1 MFTVGALVIAGAS
14 FAQSTTTTSTSEEAP
29 THVRFGIKGGFSLAN
44 ISNSNN
50 GSSDKD
56 KSLAA
61 WNAGVIVDL
70 PLSPILS
77 LQPGVFYSSKG
88 AKVESGNRGSVTDP
102 YYKFTTNPQ
111 YIEVPINFVM
121 KVPLG
126 DDKNN
131 FFVGLGPYV
140 AFGVAGKNKWKS
152 TLADITTSGS
162 TSIKW
167 DDDSPL
173 NTGDSNQGYDKYKRF
188 DWGGNLMVGF
198 EFSGVLV
205 SAEYGLG
212 FNKIYSGSDDQRNDS
227 GKNRVFRVSVG
238 YLF

>member
-1 MFTVGALVIAGAS
+1 MIAVAS
-14 FAQSTTTTSTSEEAP
+14 FAQSTTNPEPP
-29 THVRFGIKGGFSLAN
+29 TRVRFGIKGGLNLAN
-44 ISNSNN
+44 ISNNN
-50 GSSDKD
+50 DGSTDKD
-56 KSLAA
+56 KTLAA
-61 WNAGVIVDL
+61 WHAGLIVDL

-88 AKVESGNRGSVTDP
+88 SKIERGSSGSVTDP

-111 YIEVPINFVM
+111 YIEIPVNFVM

-126 DDKNN
+126 DDRNK
-131 FFVGLGPYV
+131 FFAGIGPYA

-152 TLADITTSGS
+152 SLGSVSASGS
-162 TSIKW
+162 SSIKW

-188 DWGGNLMVGF
+188 DWGGNVMVGLELSNF
-198 EFSGVLV
+198 LV

-212 FNKIYSGSDDQRNDS
+212 FNKIYSGTDDQSNDN